1 VRGKPNNP
9 THRRCPIILSLP
21 STSAELDEFAEVI
34 KPGAIA
40 LAESINMPIELAAG
54 IASMLKLFVDHNDEA
69 IRQALANGEDPNDV
83 ARDLL
88 AAFQRDGLPFIAQW
102 HAKRATR

>member
-1 VRGKPNNP
+1 
-9 THRRCPIILSLP
+9 
-21 STSAELDEFAEVI
+21 
-34 KPGAIA
+34 
-40 LAESINMPIELAAG
+40 MPIELAAG